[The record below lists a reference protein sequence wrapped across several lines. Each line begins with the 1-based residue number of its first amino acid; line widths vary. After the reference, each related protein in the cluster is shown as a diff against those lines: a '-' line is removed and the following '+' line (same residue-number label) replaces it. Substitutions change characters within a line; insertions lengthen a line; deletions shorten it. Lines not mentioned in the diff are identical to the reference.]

1 MSLSLL
7 IAIILLIVVLA
18 GIFSYRINVAYQT
31 VGGFIAAIAALL
43 LFLMA
48 IGVIH
53 L

>member
-7 IAIILLIVVLA
+7 IALILLIVVLA
-18 GIFSYRINVAYQT
+18 GIFAYRWRAGYQT
-31 VGGFIAAIAALL
+31 VGSFVAAIAALL

-48 IGVIH
+48 INVIH

>member
-7 IAIILLIVVLA
+7 IALILLIVVLLALFAYRYRASYA
-18 GIFSYRINVAYQT
+18 G
-31 VGGFIAAIAALL
+31 VGSIVGAIAALI

-53 L
+53 V

>member
-1 MSLSLL
+1 MDLSVL

-18 GIFSYRINVAYQT
+18 GVFSYRVSATYQSA
-31 VGGFIAAIAALL
+31 GSFIAAIAALL

-48 IGVIH
+48 IHVIH